1 MPDGWGTVRAVVPLE
16 HAVKAKAALQGS
28 FPYVETTY
36 YRRSDVCDVRAF
48 YGPIERGSEFP
59 DLNKRGKLALEGIPR
74 DEGGVVL
81 YPW

>member
-1 MPDGWGTVRAVVPLE
+1 V
-16 HAVKAKAALQGS
+16 H
-28 FPYVETTY
+28 
-36 YRRSDVCDVRAF
+36 VRAF

-59 DLNKRGKLALEGIPR
+59 DLNKRAKLALEGIPR